1 MPLLNSINQDQDQD
15 PETGFQLI
23 PKTNH
28 TTSENGPLIVIIN
41 GEIYEVI
48 FDVDCFSST
57 SHLTPA
63 LIQVLFDNGKLYR
76 IRCREQWRFNIKSS
90 KLKQLLS
97 FICFDNIP
105 QQLGSIEGHISPIEP
120 IQFSIIHFPREF
132 FCIRLG
138 IPYDSKTPHFG
149 IGLLKVE
156 AVIDMFKKIIQSKF
170 QNINIYQL
178 WFEFVHFLNRIRYFN
193 IFDYNDFRSFSF
205 FFFLKMF
212 PVGNHVRKEI
222 RLNMFYSFV
231 EYLMMG
237 NRCFMIHGQNI
248 RPVKGRLSSGFTK
261 IIELFSERVDPVI
274 NFYDDE
280 TRCVG
285 MTAIRSPDH
294 MSTCHL
300 ISLDTMEVLD
310 AGLLLNLNIH
320 FRVEDDIIKVITENH
335 PDIDD
340 DEPSLLKRTPTG
352 GNDVSLIKNGT
363 LEIAGYKFF
372 IFKTYICN
380 RQVISYF
387 LQKIDGTFEAFPS
400 FFLTLLHIFCPDNRY
415 FQLGDHFDGSID
427 WIVNEIVLSG
437 FEPIFHRIATPD
449 KLYYFLIESQFGV
462 ILRIMKSEYET
473 HRSTLCDGS
482 RNSIRETTHF
492 KNFKYVL
499 EMIFGLFQERKTS
512 ELTPEIH
519 ELLKFIEV
527 MIQL

>member
-1 MPLLNSINQDQDQD
+1 MPLLKSINQNQN
-15 PETGFQLI
+15 PESSFQLI

-28 TTSENGPLIVIIN
+28 TTPENGPLMITIN

-48 FDVDCFSST
+48 FDVGCFSST

-63 LIQVLFDNGKLYR
+63 LIQVLFDNEKLYR

-90 KLKQLLS
+90 QLKQLLS

-105 QQLGSIEGHISPIEP
+105 QQLGSIEGHISPIGP
-120 IQFSIIHFPREF
+120 IQFSILHFPPDF

-149 IGLLKVE
+149 IGFLKVE
-156 AVIDMFKKIIQSKF
+156 AVIDIFKKRIQSKF
-170 QNINIYQL
+170 QKMNIYQL
-178 WFEFVHFLNRIRYFN
+178 RFEFVHFLNRIRYFN

-212 PVGNHVRKEI
+212 PLGNHVRKEI
-222 RLNMFYSFV
+222 SLNMFYSFV

-237 NRCFMIHGQNI
+237 NRCFMIHGQKI
-248 RPVKGRLSSGFTK
+248 HQVKGRLSSGFTK
-261 IIELFSERVDPVI
+261 ITKLFSERVDPVI
-274 NFYDDE
+274 NFYDDK
-280 TRCVG
+280 TGCVG
-285 MTAIRSPDH
+285 ISVLKSPEH
-294 MSTCHL
+294 TSTCHL

-310 AGLLLNLNIH
+310 VGLLLNLNIH

-340 DEPSLLKRTPTG
+340 DEPSLLKRTPTR
-352 GNDVSLIKNGT
+352 GNDVSSIKNGIIK
-363 LEIAGYKFF
+363 IAGYKFF
-372 IFKTYICN
+372 IFKTYICI
-380 RQVISYF
+380 RPVISYF
-387 LQKIDGTFEAFPS
+387 IQKRDGTFEAFPS

-415 FQLGDHFDGSID
+415 LQVGNYLDGSID

-437 FEPIFHRIATPD
+437 FEPIFHRTATPD
-449 KLYYFLIESQFGV
+449 ELHYFLMKSQFGV
-462 ILRIMKSEYET
+462 LIQILRHEYET
-473 HRSTLCDGS
+473 HKNALCAGS
-482 RNSIRETTHF
+482 RDSIRETTHF
-492 KNFKYVL
+492 KNFKRVL
-499 EMIFGLFQERKTS
+499 EMILGLFRERKIS

-519 ELLKFIEV
+519 ELLEFIEV